1 MPQPILRTEN
11 LSYSYDNVTM
21 ALSGVT
27 LDIPKGKK
35 TVFLGPN
42 GAGKSTLFLHLNG
55 VLKPDSGTVFYEGK
69 KISYD
74 SSSLAELRKNVA
86 LVFQNPDD
94 QIFSATVEEDV
105 AFGPL
110 NLGLNREEVG
120 RRVDEALSW
129 IWLEGSREKPTQQ
142 LSFGER
148 KRVALAGALAMKP
161 NVLVM
166 DEPTAGLDY
175 EMVHELLEL
184 SDELNNRGL
193 TVIISTHDVET
204 AYEWAD
210 EVRALNAGRLV
221 FSGGSDEFFEQA
233 ELLHDLG
240 LMPPLAFLLNQQFH
254 LRTGSPEKPYPRN
267 IVELSQKFFSTTN
280 QSVGKITLVCVDEE
294 DIQQMA
300 PRDDLLSV
308 SHMHSG
314 VFGSTARRIA
324 RKRQL
329 DVHYR
334 FHAVEFGLLAAS
346 QGSDFTIYTDSS
358 LCGLVESKVKEL
370 EMHTGLHIDV
380 TKASKK

>member
-1 MPQPILRTEN
+1 MPQPILRTED

-21 ALSGVT
+21 ALSSVT

-74 SSSLAELRKNVA
+74 STSLAELRKNIA

-129 IWLEGSREKPTQQ
+129 IGLEDSREKPTQQ

-184 SDELNNRGL
+184 SDELNNMGL

-358 LCGLVESKVKEL
+358 LCGLVESKVKDL

>member
-1 MPQPILRTEN
+1 
-11 LSYSYDNVTM
+11 M

-74 SSSLAELRKNVA
+74 SSSLAELRKNIA

-129 IWLEGSREKPTQQ
+129 IGLENSREKPTQQ

>member
-74 SSSLAELRKNVA
+74 SSSLAELRKNIA

-129 IWLEGSREKPTQQ
+129 IGLENSREKPTQQ

>member
-74 SSSLAELRKNVA
+74 SPSLAELRKNVA

>member
-74 SSSLAELRKNVA
+74 SSSLAELRKNIA

>member
-1 MPQPILRTEN
+1 MPQPILRTAN

-42 GAGKSTLFLHLNG
+42 GAGKSTFFLHLNG
-55 VLKPDSGTVFYEGK
+55 VLKPDDGTVFYEGK
-69 KISYD
+69 EVSYD
-74 SSSLAELRKNVA
+74 SSSLAELRKSIA

-110 NLGLNREEVG
+110 NLGLSREDVE

-129 IWLEGSREKPTQQ
+129 IGLEDSREKPTQQ

-193 TVIISTHDVET
+193 TVVISTHDVET

-294 DIQQMA
+294 GIKQVA

-324 RKRQL
+324 KKRQL

-380 TKASKK
+380 TKASNK